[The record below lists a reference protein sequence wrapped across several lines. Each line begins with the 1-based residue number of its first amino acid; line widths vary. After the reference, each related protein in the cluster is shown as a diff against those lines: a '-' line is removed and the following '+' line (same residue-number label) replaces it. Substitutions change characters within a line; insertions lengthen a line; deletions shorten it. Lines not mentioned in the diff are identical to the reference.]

1 MYPERF
7 KNQVALVTGGAQGIG
22 MTVALR
28 LGREGAHIVLLD
40 RNADALA
47 KAVEV
52 FVAQKVPVST
62 IQGDIA
68 NESEI
73 EHAMESVV
81 SQQGRL
87 DVVVHCAA
95 IVGPTNTPLAE
106 VKVEDF
112 DQVYEVNL
120 RGSMIVTKQA
130 LKAMLPNKYGRILLL
145 ASIAGKE
152 GNAGMSPYSST
163 KAGVI
168 GLVKSAGKDYAES
181 GVTINALAPAVIRTP
196 MVDECHPDQVKYM
209 TDKIPMKRCGT
220 LDEVAAIACWI
231 VSREAGFNTGATF
244 DLSGGRAVY

>member
-1 MYPERF
+1 
-7 KNQVALVTGGAQGIG
+7 
-22 MTVALR
+22 
-28 LGREGAHIVLLD
+28 
-40 RNADALA
+40 
-47 KAVEV
+47 
-52 FVAQKVPVST
+52 
-62 IQGDIA
+62 
-68 NESEI
+68 
-73 EHAMESVV
+73 
-81 SQQGRL
+81 
-87 DVVVHCAA
+87 VHCAA